1 MGGRNFST
9 RVSQCFEHHHVSRQ
23 QLSISL
29 QDGLLGRQM
38 WHSLT
43 YSALLML
50 FFSLKIRN
58 CEEEQQMNAPVF
70 PINIDC
76 KQAVPNA
83 LLWPKNKLS
92 ASDKKKIIIIV
103 IKHVNTV
110 LSLVMAK
117 AKQSHNKTK
126 HYLSIP
132 LLQMTKIW
140 CPAAVC
146 AI

>member
-9 RVSQCFEHHHVSRQ
+9 QVSQCFEHHHVSRQ

-29 QDGLLGRQM
+29 QDWLLGRQM
-38 WHSLT
+38 WHSFT
-43 YSALLML
+43 YSALLM
-50 FFSLKIRN
+50 FFSLEIRN

-70 PINIDC
+70 PTNIDC

-92 ASDKKKIIIIV
+92 ASDKKKLII
-103 IKHVNTV
+103 IKHVTTV

-117 AKQSHNKTK
+117 AKQSNNKTK

-132 LLQMTKIW
+132 FLQMTEIW